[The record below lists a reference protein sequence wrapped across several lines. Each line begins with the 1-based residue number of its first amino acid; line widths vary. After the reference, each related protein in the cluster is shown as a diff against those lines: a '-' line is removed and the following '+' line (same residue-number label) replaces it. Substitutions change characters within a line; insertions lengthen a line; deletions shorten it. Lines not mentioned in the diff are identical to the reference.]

1 MENNTEGSR
10 RIFKVPAENIE
21 LLRSQVEVVN
31 RRVDRLRKAGHDVAR
46 VEIKVG
52 AARVEKTEK
61 RTGAGTVVVTERVY
75 SDVELLSPQPP
86 RIDGWTLVAAL
97 THVEGVGTVLR
108 VCPGVPVTE
117 GELKRYRDA
126 SPDNCDHCH
135 TSRRRSDTFVVRDR
149 EGELSQVGRQCLQAY
164 TGLADP
170 LALCSTAE
178 ILFSL
183 SQLLS
188 DSEDDEFGGGCAT
201 ERYVTIAHFLPYVA
215 CSIRES
221 GWLSRSDATAQG
233 CRSASTCD
241 MAFSHGVYATPQT
254 RDRYVPAEKDYNLAS
269 AAIEF
274 CESYFT
280 ERDVDGLTDYE
291 SSLRVAM
298 ASGIA
303 HPKFAGLVA
312 SSIQFYKRDLE
323 RRACRES
330 WQKMVECS
338 RFQGTVGERRVF
350 EGLKVLSHHERGSD
364 FGVTHIYS
372 MVDEAGN
379 AFVYFASRD
388 MGLEVGQVVALNATV
403 KKHETRVPRLKDGT
417 TGAAYAQ
424 TVITRCSLVARVRMV
439 SAEVREV
446 PGRVVLA
453 NPGDLE
459 RQLKLGDQAGNPRPM
474 VKQYVYHLEGLDG
487 RKFGFFTN
495 SRKKAL
501 VVGCAAFVSYDA
513 GAEAGA
519 ECPVSLVSVG

>member
-1 MENNTEGSR
+1 MENTEGAR

-21 LLRSQVEVVN
+21 LLQAQVDVVN
-31 RRVDRLRKAGHDVAR
+31 RRVDRLRKSGHDVAR

-52 AARVEKTEK
+52 VLYTEAKAASSQSHID
-61 RTGAGTVVVTERVY
+61 RVY
-75 SDVELLSPQPP
+75 ADVELLSPQPP

-108 VCPGVPVTE
+108 ACPGVEVSE
-117 GELKRYRDA
+117 GELKQYRSA

-135 TSRRRSDTFVVRDR
+135 AARRRSDTFVVRDR
-149 EGELSQVGRQCLQAY
+149 EGKLSQVGRQCLQAY

-183 SQLLS
+183 SELLS
-188 DSEDDEFGGGCAT
+188 DSEDDDFGGGCAT
-201 ERYVTIAHFLPYVA
+201 DRYVTIAHFLPYVA

-254 RDRYVPAEKDYNLAS
+254 KDRYVPVEKDFNLAS
-269 AAIEF
+269 AVIEF
-274 CESYFT
+274 CESYFA

-291 SSLRVAM
+291 NSLRVAM

-323 RRACRES
+323 RRARRES

-338 RFQGTVGERRVF
+338 KFQGTVGERLVF
-350 EGLKVLSHHERGSD
+350 EGLKVLSHHERGND

-372 MVDEAGN
+372 LVDESGN

-388 MGLEVGQVVALNATV
+388 MSFEVGQVVALNATV

-424 TVITRCSLVARVRMV
+424 TVITRCSLVARVRMI

-446 PGRVVLA
+446 PGQMVAA
-453 NPGDLE
+453 NPE
-459 RQLKLGDQAGNPRPM
+459 QVKLGAWAEYTRPM

-487 RKFGFFTN
+487 RKFGYFSN
-495 SRKKAL
+495 SRKKSL
-501 VVGCAAFVSYDA
+501 VVGCAAVVSYDA
-513 GAEAGA
+513 GADAGI